1 MEKKHQNCQKPCK
14 YWGKHT
20 KTTQKQQKCGKN
32 VEKTHLKSLKR
43 SKLAKTAVQIVF
55 FGGVA
60 GKNPVNNGVKR
71 PTRERPNG
79 TPHLRIA
86 YFGGF

>member
-1 MEKKHQNCQKPCK
+1 MWE
-14 YWGKHT
+14 
-20 KTTQKQQKCGKN
+20 KCGKN
-32 VEKTHLKSLKR
+32 AFEKF
-43 SKLAKTAVQIVF
+43 KTVKIGKNGGSNSF